1 MLHSAVIRSMP
12 KPPKKK
18 EEEGPVSLDDDG
30 DSVEDSEEEEGLDE
44 GHHDGGGGGQHA
56 DPSIKWLDENACLYC
71 CGEWSPTAKLIGARH
86 MPSTDDLK
94 TIIVHMATIPNN
106 PKTMLASCEL
116 LLFLLTEA
124 PKIVI
129 EARARY
135 VWSCGILNLLI
146 RGLHTFRKDISL
158 VIFCLKCM
166 SKILHHCPE
175 GCVDTVL
182 HSMLPDDILQLTVDY
197 KSSVAKFGPIHAYC
211 ASCIDALCHHGGE
224 EGRRRFGRRGV
235 DAILSAFRSPAPT
248 EELVRCLCQGL
259 ASICNDKKNSRC
271 VFQPVKMT
279 HGEKGKNKNKNKNKK
294 NKKGRKRKKAVTT
307 FSRGPSYFPVTVCR
321 LFVSRDVRN
330 NVEMLYR
337 MIHMCNCVLLSAWI
351 RPPTPKQLREAEQRA
366 EKKREEEE
374 EKDDEEEEGGGG
386 EEEKEEEKDEEEW
399 SDVYEG
405 VALEDLG
412 EAVMA
417 IMKKWEH
424 ANLDTRCVQLLQTI
438 GQVGSDDVRAK
449 LSSAGLPQL
458 LTSEFLEG
466 VDTLPKDGC
475 SNLLNAIRATTRGD
489 IAVGECQQLLQS
501 GMLEAILHV
510 MGRHEKTANVQTA
523 ALNMVEHLGML
534 PATRWCVFDI
544 GMDQSIVMALSNH
557 SSDRST
563 VISVLKSLNRLSRL
577 PTTQDEVD
585 AANRVYEKERGLAQE
600 KEEKKEEEEFAVVEE
615 ERRKKEEADFW
626 DVDKKDEKE
635 KKEEKKKEEE
645 EKEEEVKKDE
655 EATPATLVTKNVL
668 PAERLFRR
676 DLMTNIRTSMEKHRM
691 DDGVIITTF
700 QFLSSVLVAVGD
712 KGRKT
717 SLAKPSYDDDDVNG
731 SATCQES
738 FLTKSIMKTI
748 PLILGI
754 MRSNKNNARVLSA
767 SGYFLRTMS
776 LSTNKLHDECVE
788 SGAPDIMLA
797 AFLNDHHVKDS
808 HSLPGILAGLSTFL
822 SKEEIPRKG
831 KKLSPM
837 LLVFAGHSELNK
849 SGDGLIDDCPT
860 GFERVLETCCE
871 RHGKHSEVVV
881 RSLELMSI
889 LLARIPTQILDHEH
903 RAWIRGTV
911 LRVVI
916 YVLSLHP
923 NDSCLLAA
931 ACQVVCGCMGTPKV
945 SLQLMHN
952 GLAKQLLDGL
962 ALHGKFNPNVVH
974 GVCRVVYGLASS
986 RTTRQIL
993 IQKFDGLK
1001 STIKNL
1007 FGMWA
1012 GSNNK
1017 VKRWGKDCIG
1027 KLSLPC

>member
-1 MLHSAVIRSMP
+1 M
-12 KPPKKK
+12 
-18 EEEGPVSLDDDG
+18 
-30 DSVEDSEEEEGLDE
+30 
-44 GHHDGGGGGQHA
+44 
-56 DPSIKWLDENACLYC
+56 
-71 CGEWSPTAKLIGARH
+71 
-86 MPSTDDLK
+86 
-94 TIIVHMATIPNN
+94 
-106 PKTMLASCEL
+106 
-116 LLFLLTEA
+116 
-124 PKIVI
+124 
-129 EARARY
+129 
-135 VWSCGILNLLI
+135 
-146 RGLHTFRKDISL
+146 
-158 VIFCLKCM
+158 
-166 SKILHHCPE
+166 
-175 GCVDTVL
+175 
-182 HSMLPDDILQLTVDY
+182 
-197 KSSVAKFGPIHAYC
+197 
-211 ASCIDALCHHGGE
+211 
-224 EGRRRFGRRGV
+224 
-235 DAILSAFRSPAPT
+235 
-248 EELVRCLCQGL
+248 
-259 ASICNDKKNSRC
+259 
-271 VFQPVKMT
+271 
-279 HGEKGKNKNKNKNKK
+279 
-294 NKKGRKRKKAVTT
+294 
-307 FSRGPSYFPVTVCR
+307 
-321 LFVSRDVRN
+321 
-330 NVEMLYR
+330 
-337 MIHMCNCVLLSAWI
+337 
-351 RPPTPKQLREAEQRA
+351 
-366 EKKREEEE
+366 
-374 EKDDEEEEGGGG
+374 
-386 EEEKEEEKDEEEW
+386 
-399 SDVYEG
+399 
-405 VALEDLG
+405 ALEDLG

-501 GMLEAILHV
+501 GMLEAIQHV
-510 MGRHEKTANVQTA
+510 MERHEKTANVQTA

-544 GMDQSIVMALSNH
+544 GMDQSIVTALSNH

-849 SGDGLIDDCPT
+849 SGDGLIDV
-860 GFERVLETCCE
+860 R
-871 RHGKHSEVVV
+871 GKY
-881 RSLELMSI
+881 M
-889 LLARIPTQILDHEH
+889 T
-903 RAWIRGTV
+903 
-911 LRVVI
+911 
-916 YVLSLHP
+916 
-923 NDSCLLAA
+923 N
-931 ACQVVCGCMGTPKV
+931 
-945 SLQLMHN
+945 
-952 GLAKQLLDGL
+952 
-962 ALHGKFNPNVVH
+962 
-974 GVCRVVYGLASS
+974 
-986 RTTRQIL
+986 
-993 IQKFDGLK
+993 
-1001 STIKNL
+1001 
-1007 FGMWA
+1007 
-1012 GSNNK
+1012 
-1017 VKRWGKDCIG
+1017 
-1027 KLSLPC
+1027 